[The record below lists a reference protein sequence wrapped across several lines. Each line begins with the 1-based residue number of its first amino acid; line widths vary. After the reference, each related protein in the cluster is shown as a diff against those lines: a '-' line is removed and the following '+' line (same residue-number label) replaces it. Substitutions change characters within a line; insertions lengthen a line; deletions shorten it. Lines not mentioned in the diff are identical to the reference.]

1 MSLID
6 SWCIKSNV
14 DCLYYLKDYALN
26 NDFEKKNGFV
36 DLATRIELKKSLIGH
51 KTIILGEN
59 KDVKLEILEPKSLKS
74 INPEALMKFNQ
85 TRFYRDNNFKKELV
99 LEMYL
104 IWVENHIKAKN
115 ADVIGAIYKNQ
126 IIGLITYEFL
136 NNNIPKIGLFS
147 VQKSIQNLGIGSQLL
162 KQCIKNLINK
172 KKKKLFVVTQKSNSK
187 ALKFYLKNGFKIE
200 SKYKWFHK
208 WYKH

>member
-36 DLATRIELKKSLIGH
+36 DLATRIELKKSLIG
-51 KTIILGEN
+51 N
-59 KDVKLEILEPKSLKS
+59 KANNLSESEDVKLETLELKSLKS
-74 INPEALMKFNQ
+74 INPETLMRFNQ
-85 TRFYRDNNFKKELV
+85 TRFNRDNNFKKELV

-104 IWVENHIKAKN
+104 IWVKNHIKAKN
-115 ADVIGAIYKNQ
+115 AEVIGAIYKNQ

-136 NNNIPKIGLFS
+136 NNSIPKIGLFS
-147 VQKSIQNLGIGSQLL
+147 VQKSIQNFGIGSQLL
-162 KQCIKNLINK
+162 EKCIKNLINK
-172 KKKKLFVVTQKSNSK
+172 KKKKLSVVTQKSNSK
-187 ALKFYLKNGFKIE
+187 ALKFYLKNGFEIE
-200 SKYKWFHK
+200 TKFKWFHK

>member
-14 DCLYYLKDYALN
+14 DCLFYLKDYALN

-51 KTIILGEN
+51 KTIILGES
-59 KDVKLEILEPKSLKS
+59 KDVKLEILEPESLKS
-74 INPEALMKFNQ
+74 INPKTLMRFNH
-85 TRFYRDNNFKKELV
+85 TRFNRDNNFKKELV

-104 IWVENHIKAKN
+104 IWVENHIKSKN
-115 ADVIGAIYKNQ
+115 AEVIGATYKNQ

-136 NNNIPKIGLFS
+136 NNSIPKIGLFS
-147 VQKSIQNLGIGSQLL
+147 VQKNIQNLGIGSQLL
-162 KQCIKNLINK
+162 KKCIKSLINK
-172 KKKKLFVVTQKSNSK
+172 KKKRLSVVTQKSNSE
-187 ALKFYLKNGFKIE
+187 ALKFYLKNGFEIE
-200 SKYKWFHK
+200 TKYKWFHK